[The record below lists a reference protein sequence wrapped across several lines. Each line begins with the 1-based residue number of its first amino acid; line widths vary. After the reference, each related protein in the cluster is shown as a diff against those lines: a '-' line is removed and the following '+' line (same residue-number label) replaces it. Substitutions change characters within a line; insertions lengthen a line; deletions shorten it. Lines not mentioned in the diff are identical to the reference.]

1 MFLLDT
7 SAISEPGRP
16 RPNPG
21 YLAWFDAT
29 PEPLQFTSVMTL
41 GELRRGTEAME
52 PGRRRVELEAVQTVL
67 LLTQRS
73 QILPVTIAVGQVWAD
88 LALANKRA
96 GRQVGVVDELIAAT
110 ALVEGMTVVTRN
122 LRHFEHSGCRV
133 LSPWSG

>member
-16 RPNPG
+16 RPDPG

-52 PGRRRVELEAVQTVL
+52 PGRRRAELEAVQTVL

-88 LALANKRA
+88 LTLANKRA

-110 ALVEGMTVVTRN
+110 ALVQGMTVVTRN

>member
-16 RPNPG
+16 RPDPG

-52 PGRRRVELEAVQTVL
+52 PGRRRAKLEAVQTVL

-88 LALANKRA
+88 LTLANKRA

-110 ALVEGMTVVTRN
+110 ALVQGMTVVTRN